1 MEKYNNVLD
10 CETKEEFYDWLKK
23 NHNKQDEC
31 FIECKKGK
39 IKENNDIFYYIDAV
53 YMALC
58 FGWIDSTQKVINGI
72 RYQRFGPR
80 KKKSHWSELN
90 KARCKWLIEND
101 LMTDDGLKCLPDLNE
116 AFEIDKDILKLLKK
130 DKETW
135 ENYKNFPELYK
146 RVRIGNIQREKKKSD
161 AYNKA
166 LKHFLEE
173 TKDNNMYGDWD
184 DNGRLRNIYE

>member
-1 MEKYNNVLD
+1 
-10 CETKEEFYDWLKK
+10 
-23 NHNKQDEC
+23 
-31 FIECKKGK
+31 
-39 IKENNDIFYYIDAV
+39 
-53 YMALC
+53 MALC

-184 DNGRLRNIYE
+184 DNGRLRNIYK